1 MVSLLCALLTAV
13 FILAGGACQNNNAER
28 KLVATVNGDKIYLDE
43 FQKELKI
50 RKTRL
55 GADTFDLSP
64 EQLALLESE
73 ILEAMITE
81 KIILHRAGQLN
92 LSVTSTELEK
102 KIIDIRSD
110 YDTIFFDL
118 LARQNIS
125 YDDWRDSLRKE
136 MLIDKVVEADVNAAI
151 RVSEDEAED
160 YFNDHPEFCK
170 TPARVRASQI
180 VLRDMD
186 QARAAADRLH
196 SGEDFARVAADV
208 SIGPEAAIWVLLSEG
223 RCPSRSTFSFSVYRW
238 IK

>member
-118 LARQNIS
+118 LARQNI
-125 YDDWRDSLRKE
+125 
-136 MLIDKVVEADVNAAI
+136 
-151 RVSEDEAED
+151 
-160 YFNDHPEFCK
+160 
-170 TPARVRASQI
+170 
-180 VLRDMD
+180 
-186 QARAAADRLH
+186 
-196 SGEDFARVAADV
+196 
-208 SIGPEAAIWVLLSEG
+208 
-223 RCPSRSTFSFSVYRW
+223 
-238 IK
+238 